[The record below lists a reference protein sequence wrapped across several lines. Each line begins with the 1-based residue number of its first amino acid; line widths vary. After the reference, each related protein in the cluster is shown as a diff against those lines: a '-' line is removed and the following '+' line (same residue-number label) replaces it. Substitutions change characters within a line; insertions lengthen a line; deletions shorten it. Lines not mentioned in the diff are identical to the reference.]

1 MYLVVTESPE
11 EFSRLKLTLGR
22 GLKQVRDRREM
33 SEALNRDI
41 QDSYNLVIVGSSF
54 DLTSALSLSE
64 ELRVQYP
71 TIGVILLRKKLEQNV
86 VTQAFSSGI
95 RDVIQVN
102 DPEAIVLACKKSEDI
117 SRRQIQ
123 NSVRRSDSF
132 SLGKIIVVHG
142 ARDGVG
148 ATTTAIN
155 MTTDLVHRKKFQ
167 VCLVDACAL
176 MGDIAVRFRVESAK
190 SWKNLIGLTDIDDE
204 ALESTIH
211 INNSGLN
218 MLLAPREVTAQ
229 QIDETAFINQ
239 IIRGLQQR
247 YQYIIID
254 TDSRLNEM
262 TRGICSIADQI
273 LLLSDLDLASLKNL
287 KVRIKELISLDVKE
301 SAISLII
308 NKSDLKVGISP
319 HDIPELI
326 GMGVSN
332 YLPWD
337 IDVTRYANEGLVI
350 VTEKERSEISHKFL
364 HLTDYLL
371 EQLENAQTHKPKPR
385 SKKSA

>member
-155 MTTDLVHRKKFQ
+155 LTTDLVHRKKFQ

-190 SWKNLIGLTDIDDE
+190 SWINLIGLTDIDDE

-211 INNSGLN
+211 IDKSGLK
-218 MLLAPREVTAQ
+218 MLLAPRDVTAQ

-247 YQYIIID
+247 FQYIIID

-364 HLTDYLL
+364 HVTDYLL

>member
-155 MTTDLVHRKKFQ
+155 LTTDLVHRKKFQ

-190 SWKNLIGLTDIDDE
+190 SWMNLIGLTDIDDE

-211 INNSGLN
+211 IDKSGLK
-218 MLLAPREVTAQ
+218 MLLAPRDVTAQ

-364 HLTDYLL
+364 HVTDYLL

>member
-155 MTTDLVHRKKFQ
+155 LTTDLVHRKKFQ
-167 VCLVDACAL
+167 VCLVDACAV
-176 MGDIAVRFRVESAK
+176 MGDIAVRLRVESAK
-190 SWKNLIGLTDIDDE
+190 SWINLIGLTDIDDE

-211 INNSGLN
+211 IDKSGLK
-218 MLLAPREVTAQ
+218 MLLAPRDVTAQ

-247 YQYIIID
+247 FQYIIID

-364 HLTDYLL
+364 HVTDYLL

>member
-190 SWKNLIGLTDIDDE
+190 SWINLIGLTDIDDE

-350 VTEKERSEISHKFL
+350 VKEKERSEFSHRFV
-364 HLTDYLL
+364 HTTDSVL
-371 EQLENAQTHKPKPR
+371 EQLESSQTHKPKTR

>member
-155 MTTDLVHRKKFQ
+155 LTTDLVHRKKFQ

-190 SWKNLIGLTDIDDE
+190 SWINLIGLTDIDDE

-211 INNSGLN
+211 IDNSGLK
-218 MLLAPREVTAQ
+218 MLLAPRDVTAQ

-364 HLTDYLL
+364 HVTDYLL

>member
-33 SEALNRDI
+33 SEALNRDV

-155 MTTDLVHRKKFQ
+155 LTTDLVHRKKFQ

-190 SWKNLIGLTDIDDE
+190 SWINLIGLTDIDDE

-211 INNSGLN
+211 IDNSGLK
-218 MLLAPREVTAQ
+218 MLLAPRDVTAQ

-364 HLTDYLL
+364 HVTDYLL

>member
-155 MTTDLVHRKKFQ
+155 LTTDLVHRKKFQ

-190 SWKNLIGLTDIDDE
+190 SWINLIGLTDIDDE

-211 INNSGLN
+211 IDKSGLK
-218 MLLAPREVTAQ
+218 MLLAPRDVTAQ

>member
-155 MTTDLVHRKKFQ
+155 LTTDLVHRKKFQ

-190 SWKNLIGLTDIDDE
+190 SWINLIGLTDIDDE

-211 INNSGLN
+211 IDKSGLK
-218 MLLAPREVTAQ
+218 MLLAPRDVTAQ

-364 HLTDYLL
+364 HVTDYLL

>member
-33 SEALNRDI
+33 SEALNRDV

-155 MTTDLVHRKKFQ
+155 LTTDLVHRKKFQ

-190 SWKNLIGLTDIDDE
+190 SWINLIGLTDIDDE

-211 INNSGLN
+211 IDKSGLK
-218 MLLAPREVTAQ
+218 MLLAPRDVTAQ

-364 HLTDYLL
+364 HVTDYLL

>member
-33 SEALNRDI
+33 SEGLNRDV

-155 MTTDLVHRKKFQ
+155 LTTDLVHRKKFQ

-190 SWKNLIGLTDIDDE
+190 SWINLIGLTDIDDE

-211 INNSGLN
+211 IDKSGLK
-218 MLLAPREVTAQ
+218 MLLAPRDVTAQ

-247 YQYIIID
+247 FQYIIID

-364 HLTDYLL
+364 HMTDYLL

>member
-1 MYLVVTESPE
+1 MYLVITESPE

-33 SEALNRDI
+33 SETLNRDN
-41 QDSYNLVIVGSSF
+41 QDSYNLVLVGSSF
-54 DLTSALSLSE
+54 ELSGALSLAE

-71 TIGVILLRKKLEQNV
+71 TVGVILLRKKLEQNV
-86 VTQAFSSGI
+86 VTQALGSGI

-123 NSVRRSDSF
+123 NSARRSDSF
-132 SLGKIIVVHG
+132 NLGKIIVVHG

-155 MTTDLVHRKKFQ
+155 LTTDLVQRKKLQ
-167 VCLVDACAL
+167 VCLVDACEV
-176 MGDIAVRFRVESAK
+176 MGDIAVRFRVEPAK
-190 SWKNLIGLTDIDDE
+190 SWIDLIGLSEIDEE

-211 INNSGLN
+211 IANYGIN
-218 MLLAPREVTAQ
+218 MILAPRAVTVQ
-229 QIDETAFINQ
+229 KIDENAFINHMV
-239 IIRGLQQR
+239 RALQQR

-254 TDSRLNEM
+254 TDSRLNEI

-287 KVRIKELISLDVKE
+287 KVRIKELESFDIKE
-301 SAISLII
+301 NAISLII
-308 NKSDLKVGISP
+308 NKSDLKVGINP

-350 VTEKERSEISHKFL
+350 VKEKERSEFSHRFV
-364 HLTDYLL
+364 HTTDSVL
-371 EQLENAQTHKPKPR
+371 EQLESSQMHKPKTR

>member
-33 SEALNRDI
+33 SEALNRDV

-102 DPEAIVLACKKSEDI
+102 DPEAIVLACKKSEEI

-155 MTTDLVHRKKFQ
+155 LTTDLVHRKKFQ

-190 SWKNLIGLTDIDDE
+190 SWINLIGLTDIDDE

-247 YQYIIID
+247 FQYIIID

>member
-95 RDVIQVN
+95 RNVIQVN
-102 DPEAIVLACKKSEDI
+102 DPEAIVLACKKSEEI

-155 MTTDLVHRKKFQ
+155 LTTDLVHRKKFQ

-190 SWKNLIGLTDIDDE
+190 SWINLIGLTDIDDE

-211 INNSGLN
+211 IDNSGIK
-218 MLLAPREVTAQ
+218 MLLAPRDVTAQ

>member
-155 MTTDLVHRKKFQ
+155 LTTDLVHRKKFQ

-190 SWKNLIGLTDIDDE
+190 SWINLIGLTDIDDE

-211 INNSGLN
+211 IDNSGLK

>member
-102 DPEAIVLACKKSEDI
+102 DPEAIVLACKKSEEI

-155 MTTDLVHRKKFQ
+155 LTTDLVHRKKFQ

-190 SWKNLIGLTDIDDE
+190 SWINLIGLTDIDDE

-211 INNSGLN
+211 IANSGLN
-218 MLLAPREVTAQ
+218 VLLAPREVTAQ

-337 IDVTRYANEGLVI
+337 IDVTRYANQGLVI

>member
-1 MYLVVTESPE
+1 
-11 EFSRLKLTLGR
+11 
-22 GLKQVRDRREM
+22 
-33 SEALNRDI
+33 
-41 QDSYNLVIVGSSF
+41 
-54 DLTSALSLSE
+54 
-64 ELRVQYP
+64 
-71 TIGVILLRKKLEQNV
+71 
-86 VTQAFSSGI
+86 
-95 RDVIQVN
+95 
-102 DPEAIVLACKKSEDI
+102 
-117 SRRQIQ
+117 
-123 NSVRRSDSF
+123 
-132 SLGKIIVVHG
+132 
-142 ARDGVG
+142 
-148 ATTTAIN
+148 
-155 MTTDLVHRKKFQ
+155 
-167 VCLVDACAL
+167 

-190 SWKNLIGLTDIDDE
+190 SWINLIGLTDIDDE

-211 INNSGLN
+211 IDNSGLK
-218 MLLAPREVTAQ
+218 MLLAPRDVTAQ

-371 EQLENAQTHKPKPR
+371 EQLENSQTHKPKPR

>member
-33 SEALNRDI
+33 SEALNRDV

-155 MTTDLVHRKKFQ
+155 LTTDLVHRKKFQ

-190 SWKNLIGLTDIDDE
+190 SWINLIGLTDIDDE

-211 INNSGLN
+211 IDNSGLK

-364 HLTDYLL
+364 HVTDYLL

>member
-155 MTTDLVHRKKFQ
+155 LTTDLVHRKKFQ

-190 SWKNLIGLTDIDDE
+190 SWINLIGLTDIDDE

-211 INNSGLN
+211 IDNSGLK
-218 MLLAPREVTAQ
+218 MLLAPRDVTAQ

-287 KVRIKELISLDVKE
+287 KIRIKELISLDVKE

-308 NKSDLKVGISP
+308 NKSNLKVGISP

-371 EQLENAQTHKPKPR
+371 EQLENSQTRKPKPR

>member
-33 SEALNRDI
+33 SEALNRDV

-54 DLTSALSLSE
+54 DLTSAISLSE

-155 MTTDLVHRKKFQ
+155 LTTDLVHRKKFQ

-190 SWKNLIGLTDIDDE
+190 SWINLIGLTDIDDE

-211 INNSGLN
+211 IDNSGLK
-218 MLLAPREVTAQ
+218 MLLAPRDVTAQ

-371 EQLENAQTHKPKPR
+371 EQLENSQTHKPKPR

>member
-190 SWKNLIGLTDIDDE
+190 SWINLIGLTDIDDE

-364 HLTDYLL
+364 HVTDYLL
-371 EQLENAQTHKPKPR
+371 EQLENAQSHKPKPR

>member
-33 SEALNRDI
+33 SEALNRDV

-102 DPEAIVLACKKSEDI
+102 DPEAIVLACKKSEEI

-155 MTTDLVHRKKFQ
+155 LTTDLVHRKKFQ

-190 SWKNLIGLTDIDDE
+190 SWINLIGLTDIDDE

-211 INNSGLN
+211 IDNSGLK
-218 MLLAPREVTAQ
+218 MLLAPRDVTAQ

-247 YQYIIID
+247 FQYIIID

-364 HLTDYLL
+364 HVTDYLL

>member
-54 DLTSALSLSE
+54 DLTSAISLSE

-155 MTTDLVHRKKFQ
+155 LTTDLVHRKKFQ

-190 SWKNLIGLTDIDDE
+190 SWINLIGLTDIDDE

-211 INNSGLN
+211 IDNSGLK
-218 MLLAPREVTAQ
+218 MLLAPRDVTAQ

-350 VTEKERSEISHKFL
+350 VTEKERSEFSHKFL
-364 HLTDYLL
+364 HVTDYLL

>member
-155 MTTDLVHRKKFQ
+155 LTTDLVHRKKFQ

-190 SWKNLIGLTDIDDE
+190 SWINLIGLTDIDDE

-211 INNSGLN
+211 IDKSGLK
-218 MLLAPREVTAQ
+218 MLLAPRDVTAQ

-247 YQYIIID
+247 FQYIIID

>member
-102 DPEAIVLACKKSEDI
+102 DPEAIVLACKKSEEI

-155 MTTDLVHRKKFQ
+155 LTTDLVHRKKFQ

-190 SWKNLIGLTDIDDE
+190 SWINLIGLTDIDDE

-247 YQYIIID
+247 FQYIIID

-364 HLTDYLL
+364 HVTDYLL

>member
-155 MTTDLVHRKKFQ
+155 LTTDLVHRKKFQ

-190 SWKNLIGLTDIDDE
+190 SWINLIGLTDIDDE

-211 INNSGLN
+211 IDNSGLK

-239 IIRGLQQR
+239 IIRGLQQQF
-247 YQYIIID
+247 QYIIID